1 MRFFFVRCAAYVVT
15 KRLRAPMVLFFSRE
29 AKFQKF
35 RRKNR
40 VTRENRDNLILVA
53 INKLSIIFVKVE
65 GARVQV

>member
-1 MRFFFVRCAAYVVT
+1 
-15 KRLRAPMVLFFSRE
+15 MVLFFSRE